1 MEPYASMRKAIGESQ
16 FVDIGLLPH
25 AQEVLPVLPLCNI
38 EGLSAGLPVVLTLLR
53 FIDYSVFSELST
65 DSMAQF
71 LRALL
76 EQRALVLHNRSVA
89 QRRMVKFVDV
99 RDANGLSVTEL
110 LAKGRGLLSTIKT
123 HIAVV
128 QVRMPTR
135 TRTWQN
141 STRPAQPAR
150 PARPAHPSLP

>member
-1 MEPYASMRKAIGESQ
+1 VFRIPIESFVTIPIDSVEVFRSYCVQLRGHGGDEAKALEKLRHAISYRMEIISMEPYASMRKAIGESQ

-76 EQRALVLHNRSVA
+76 EQRALVLHNRSV
-89 QRRMVKFVDV
+89 
-99 RDANGLSVTEL
+99 
-110 LAKGRGLLSTIKT
+110 
-123 HIAVV
+123 
-128 QVRMPTR
+128 
-135 TRTWQN
+135 
-141 STRPAQPAR
+141 STRG
-150 PARPAHPSLP
+150 